1 MTAKLSLTHVFP
13 CTPAELFDLLDD
25 PAFEELQGRE
35 SNMERVVI
43 EKRANPDGTRFK
55 KVRCRPNRTLPSFLQ
70 PLLGPEGLVFF
81 QVAEA
86 DPARSILRWSVEVPA
101 FGKRMTVAGMTR
113 VEPDA
118 GGCRRTIEGEVTV
131 SVPLVGG
138 KIERFVAD
146 DVQKSYDKTAR
157 AMATF
162 IAGRKAK

>member
-13 CTPAELFDLLDD
+13 CTPAELFDVLDD

-35 SNMERVVI
+35 ANMERIVL
-43 EKRANPDGTRFK
+43 ERRTNPDGTRFK
-55 KVRCRPNRTLPSFLQ
+55 RVRCRPSRSLPAFLT
-70 PLLGPEGLVFF
+70 PLVGPEGIVFF

-101 FGKRMTVAGMTR
+101 FGKRMTVAGTTR
-113 VEPDA
+113 VEPHPD
-118 GGCRRTIEGEVTV
+118 GCRRTIEGQVTV
-131 SVPLVGG
+131 TVPLVGG